1 MPRLIPGTIRAL
13 PASAVAGAAE
23 LPLRRLALAVPRV
36 RVTRRSLRIVLG
48 LLWLLDGVLQLQP
61 FMLRTRA
68 GVADRRKFV
77 LKKGSTGKYHFSL
90 VAADGQVVATS
101 PSYEYKQSA
110 LDAIEASDGRV
121 GF

>member
-1 MPRLIPGTIRAL
+1 MPRFISSTAGSISDTGGL
-13 PASAVAGAAE
+13 GAAE
-23 LPLRRLALAVPRV
+23 PARRRLALAVPRV
-36 RVTRRSLRIVLG
+36 RLTRRTLQLTLG